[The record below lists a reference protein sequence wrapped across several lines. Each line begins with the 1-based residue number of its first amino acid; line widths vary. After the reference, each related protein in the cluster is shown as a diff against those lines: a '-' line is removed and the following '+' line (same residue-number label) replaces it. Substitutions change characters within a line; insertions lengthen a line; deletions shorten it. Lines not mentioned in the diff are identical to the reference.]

1 MKKLLLTALLCF
13 CVNAYAFNW
22 EKVFENRS
30 GVSFYVDVD
39 VDNIKKR
46 DGFVYYWQLNDFL
59 EPITGSLGIV
69 NSVIEKY
76 KVNCVEEKQTLLNGT
91 FYSQSMGRGK
101 IIDEDSPNKIK
112 YPRVPKVLE
121 YAAMKFVCD
130 NAK

>member
-1 MKKLLLTALLCF
+1 M
-13 CVNAYAFNW
+13 
-22 EKVFENRS
+22 
-30 GVSFYVDVD
+30 
-39 VDNIKKR
+39 
-46 DGFVYYWQLNDFL
+46 NDFL